1 MRCPECLSKEYD
13 GLICDVE
20 KTIKNALDNG
30 YNAHI
35 VINGETYLIKE
46 GDLNE

>member
-1 MRCPECLSKEYD
+1 MGFLDSFTTIRL
-13 GLICDVE
+13 CDVE